1 MSSQLKNMFSRCT
14 VPVCCVLIVVGV
26 AALRPGELLFTA
38 WVPVYK
44 PRRLSMGGAKVF
56 RGWYGTTLGHVMVF
70 RLRPKLTRSVRVGR
84 RPSGAMHIH
93 TVTKLCCM
101 LLGLA
106 SAPGTRR
113 QAHATSDTVPWERRI
128 DGMAG
133 KQLKALLPLN
143 SLKTS
148 GNKTEQLRRVVDH
161 IIRGAPRSC
170 TVCGKGRICW
180 NREASSWR
188 CAGFWDY
195 GETQQCPE
203 PVQAGVATD
212 AWTWGNMVP
221 PPASSTSAHSTEV
234 GAASSSSSAGPSVSG
249 GASSRVPVFWQQGQL
264 RGRPGELQVDAPQH
278 SARAKAPPAKKARWS
293 ALNPRWTD
301 FWGFEF

>member
-14 VPVCCVLIVVGV
+14 VHVCCVLIVVGV
-26 AALRPGELLFTA
+26 AALRPGELLFTD

-56 RGWYGTTLGHVMVF
+56 RGWYGTTLDHVRVC
-70 RLRPKLTRSVRVGR
+70 RLWPKLTRSVRVGR

-113 QAHATSDTVPWERRI
+113 QAHATSDTVSWERRL
-128 DGMAG
+128 DGMTG
-133 KQLKALLPLN
+133 KQLKALLALN

-161 IIRGAPRSC
+161 IIRGAPRSD
-170 TVCGKGRICW
+170 RAQSAA
-180 NREASSWR
+180 RE
-188 CAGFWDY
+188 G
-195 GETQQCPE
+195 
-203 PVQAGVATD
+203 
-212 AWTWGNMVP
+212 
-221 PPASSTSAHSTEV
+221 
-234 GAASSSSSAGPSVSG
+234 SAGTAKQVHGCARVSG
-249 GASSRVPVFWQQGQL
+249 TVAKRSSVQSQYKWPWQLMLGLGATWCLHQ
-264 RGRPGELQVDAPQH
+264 PQ
-278 SARAKAPPAKKARWS
+278 ARLLIP
-293 ALNPRWTD
+293 PRWVLPALPALLARVLAAVLPVVCQSSGSRASPGGAQAS
-301 FWGFEF
+301 FR